1 MYTNILVLD
10 DGTEIQ
16 DGAAGS
22 AITSLV
28 YTSTVSSTTDLCPG
42 AACAGKI
49 EFTVWVDPGAA
60 LVFTSGTRMQYY
72 QQDDTGARTLVGTFW
87 AVKPTKQSRNTY
99 KVYAYDAV
107 SKLDG
112 IQSTWLRSIQD
123 NFPMSLW
130 AFAQAVAQQCGVT
143 LESTAL
149 PRSGDYQVQAFYS
162 DNLTG
167 RQLLSW
173 VAEASCT
180 FLRATPDGGIE
191 FAWYVEKAS
200 TGIFPDGTEHWVAL
214 DLSGELLACA
224 DGSIWTY
231 NQDTAA
237 YRSGGLSYE
246 EYTTAPILKVQIKQS
261 DDDVGVI
268 YPPDETGQN
277 ALVIQGNL
285 LLTTESA
292 AAMQPV
298 AQAIFETMQEI
309 SYTPLQASLFSE
321 GRAFA
326 AGDIIT
332 TTTPQG
338 NALQTYLM
346 TVQQQGGKISVES
359 TGNARRDGTA
369 AVNSQKW
376 QNLQG
381 KMLEIEADV
390 DGLEVT
396 ASDLQGNYTQLSQ
409 TVDGLEVKASDLQG
423 NYTQLSQTVDGLDMT
438 VVKKGQV
445 RTQFAADA
453 DSVDITSGLISFK
466 SNTLAVDS
474 SNFKLN
480 AAGNVTASGSFSSNN
495 GVGGAGRNESTLSSG
510 SIAFRRTTSAGQNL
524 MAAEVYGL
532 GANAAHGCMN
542 IYGTD
547 ASNNNNIGQFIVQGS
562 YTGGQVWIRNAA
574 GQNEITLFGGNG
586 GNAGFEGNVDIKG
599 ETGLGVSKNISCQSI
614 NVWGGGKSRVVPT
627 SFGPLKM
634 AAFETPEPTF
644 ADTGSAVCDETGI
657 CCLALHPKLAETLS
671 AAQQLKWLV
680 TPTAPGALWVE
691 KQPDGTALVHGEPAQ
706 TFDWL
711 CMGAQAGF
719 DAQYAEQAEYGPPME
734 PNPAYGQLDLM
745 ETFTRET
752 ERGLESLLQGWD
764 ADAFVKQLM
773 EGAFA

>member
-16 DGAAGS
+16 AGAAGS

-42 AACAGKI
+42 AACSGKL
-49 EFTVWVDPGAA
+49 EFTVWVDPGAS
-60 LVFTSGTRMQYY
+60 LVFTSGTRVRYY
-72 QQDDTGARTLVGTFW
+72 QQDDAGARTLVGTFW
-87 AVKPTKQSRNTY
+87 AVKPTKQTRNTY

-149 PRSGDYQVQAFYS
+149 PRSGGYQVQAFYS

-200 TGIFPDGTEHWVAL
+200 TGIFPDGTEHRVAL
-214 DLSGELLACA
+214 DLSGEILSCA

-237 YRSGGLSYE
+237 YRSGSLSYE
-246 EYTTAPILKVQIKQS
+246 EYTTAPIVKVQIKQS

-292 AAMQPV
+292 AALQPV
-298 AQAIFETMQEI
+298 ARAIFETMQEI
-309 SYTPLQASLFSE
+309 SYTPLQASLFTE

-332 TTTPQG
+332 ATTPQG

-346 TVQQQGGKISVES
+346 TVQQQGGRISVES
-359 TGNARRDGTA
+359 TGNSSRDGTA
-369 AVNSQKW
+369 AVNEQKYT
-376 QNLQG
+376 NLRG
-381 KMLEIEADV
+381 KMLEIQTSV
-390 DGLEVT
+390 DGLNIK
-396 ASDLQGNYTQLSQ
+396 ASELSGQYTQLNL
-409 TVDGLEVKASDLQG
+409 TVDGLATKTDNLQG
-423 NYTQLSQTVDGLDMT
+423 DYTQLEQTVDGLDLT
-438 VVKKGQV
+438 VVKKGKC
-445 RTQFAADA
+445 AP
-453 DSVDITSGLISFK
+453 SLP
-466 SNTLAVDS
+466 
-474 SNFKLN
+474 
-480 AAGNVTASGSFSSNN
+480 
-495 GVGGAGRNESTLSSG
+495 
-510 SIAFRRTTSAGQNL
+510 L
-524 MAAEVYGL
+524 M
-532 GANAAHGCMN
+532 
-542 IYGTD
+542 
-547 ASNNNNIGQFIVQGS
+547 
-562 YTGGQVWIRNAA
+562 
-574 GQNEITLFGGNG
+574 
-586 GNAGFEGNVDIKG
+586 
-599 ETGLGVSKNISCQSI
+599 
-614 NVWGGGKSRVVPT
+614 
-627 SFGPLKM
+627 
-634 AAFETPEPTF
+634 
-644 ADTGSAVCDETGI
+644 
-657 CCLALHPKLAETLS
+657 
-671 AAQQLKWLV
+671 
-680 TPTAPGALWVE
+680 PTAWIS
-691 KQPDGTALVHGEPAQ
+691 PA
-706 TFDWL
+706 
-711 CMGAQAGF
+711 A
-719 DAQYAEQAEYGPPME
+719 
-734 PNPAYGQLDLM
+734 
-745 ETFTRET
+745 
-752 ERGLESLLQGWD
+752 
-764 ADAFVKQLM
+764 
-773 EGAFA
+773 

>member
-1 MYTNILVLD
+1 
-10 DGTEIQ
+10 
-16 DGAAGS
+16 
-22 AITSLV
+22 
-28 YTSTVSSTTDLCPG
+28 
-42 AACAGKI
+42 
-49 EFTVWVDPGAA
+49 
-60 LVFTSGTRMQYY
+60 
-72 QQDDTGARTLVGTFW
+72 
-87 AVKPTKQSRNTY
+87 
-99 KVYAYDAV
+99 
-107 SKLDG
+107 
-112 IQSTWLRSIQD
+112 
-123 NFPMSLW
+123 
-130 AFAQAVAQQCGVT
+130 
-143 LESTAL
+143 
-149 PRSGDYQVQAFYS
+149 
-162 DNLTG
+162 
-167 RQLLSW
+167 
-173 VAEASCT
+173 
-180 FLRATPDGGIE
+180 
-191 FAWYVEKAS
+191 
-200 TGIFPDGTEHWVAL
+200 
-214 DLSGELLACA
+214 
-224 DGSIWTY
+224 
-231 NQDTAA
+231 
-237 YRSGGLSYE
+237 
-246 EYTTAPILKVQIKQS
+246 
-261 DDDVGVI
+261 
-268 YPPDETGQN
+268 
-277 ALVIQGNL
+277 
-285 LLTTESA
+285 
-292 AAMQPV
+292 
-298 AQAIFETMQEI
+298 
-309 SYTPLQASLFSE
+309 
-321 GRAFA
+321 
-326 AGDIIT
+326 
-332 TTTPQG
+332 
-338 NALQTYLM
+338 
-346 TVQQQGGKISVES
+346 
-359 TGNARRDGTA
+359 
-369 AVNSQKW
+369 
-376 QNLQG
+376 
-381 KMLEIEADV
+381 MLEIEADV

-409 TVDGLEVKASDLQG
+409 TVDGLTVKASDLSGKYTQLSQTVDGLTVKAG
-423 NYTQLSQTVDGLDMT
+423 NLQDDYTQLSQTVDGLDLT

-524 MAAEVYGL
+524 LAAEVYGL

-644 ADTGSAVCDETGI
+644 ADSGSAVCDASGI
-657 CCLALHPKLAETLS
+657 CCLTLHPKFAETIS
-671 AAQQLKWLV
+671 AFQELKWLV
-680 TPTAPGALWVE
+680 TPTAPGSLWVE
-691 KQPDGTALVHGEPAQ
+691 KQPNGAALIHGDPGQ

-711 CMGAQAGF
+711 CMGAQVGF
-719 DAQYAEQAEYGPPME
+719 DAQYAERTEYDPPNDH
-734 PNPAYGQLDLM
+734 NPAYGQLDLM

-773 EGAFA
+773 EGAFE